1 MNAVTLSNELVKII
15 LTGDMH
21 YAGAYYSRW
30 CDGVQWS
37 PFQAAEV
44 RRACEKWGV
53 DPGRFGAEAKQ
64 SEEPT
69 ERITYEWTDS
79 E

>member
-15 LTGDMH
+15 TSGDMH

-37 PFQAAEV
+37 PFQAAEI

-53 DPGRFGAEAKQ
+53 DPARFNATLTSTPEA
-64 SEEPT
+64 T
-69 ERITYEWTDS
+69 ERITYEWKDS

>member
-1 MNAVTLSNELVKII
+1 MNAVALSNELVKII

-37 PFQAAEV
+37 PFQAGEI
-44 RRACEKWGV
+44 RRACEKWGI
-53 DPGRFGAEAKQ
+53 DPGRFGSAAQEVQQ
-64 SEEPT
+64 SP
-69 ERITYEWTDS
+69 ERITYEWKDS

>member
-1 MNAVTLSNELVKII
+1 MNAVTLSQELVKII

-37 PFQAAEV
+37 PFQAAEI

-53 DPGRFGAEAKQ
+53 DAGRFGATAKQ

-69 ERITYEWTDS
+69 ERITYEWADS